1 MARQQARERIS
12 RRLGTDLGLKGLR
25 AARGKGGLARRPYP
39 PGQHGQRYRRKR
51 SEYLRQ
57 LEEKQKARF
66 FYGVR
71 ERELRRY
78 YDRASRGR
86 EPTGDVLVRLL
97 EMRLDSVLARLGLA
111 ATRAQARQFIGHGH
125 VQVDGDRVDIPSYG
139 LSPGQEVRI
148 KPGSRV
154 EPLVQEALELTAK
167 VPPWLERDADALRG
181 NVKGLPERADV
192 QVPFDETQII
202 EFYSR

>member
-51 SEYLRQ
+51 SEYLQQ

-71 ERELRRY
+71 ESELRRY
-78 YDRASRGR
+78 FDRASRGR

-97 EMRLDSVLARLGLA
+97 ESRLDSVLARLGLA
-111 ATRAQARQFIGHGH
+111 ATRAQARQFISHGH
-125 VQVDGDRVDIPSYG
+125 VQVDGERVNIPSYG
-139 LSPGQEVRI
+139 LSPGDEVRI
-148 KPGSRV
+148 RPGSRI
-154 EPLVQEALELTAK
+154 EPLVQVALELTAE
-167 VPPWLERDADALRG
+167 VPAWLERGREGLAGR
-181 NVKGLPERADV
+181 VKSLPERSEV